1 MKRYLLFPFFL
12 LWISIAWLIYK
23 IGDLLRKLGNR
34 MSGYRFDDSI
44 GTIHINKS
52 YGNNVQYN

>member
-1 MKRYLLFPFFL
+1 MKKKLLFPFFL
-12 LWISIAWLIYK
+12 LWISIAWLIFK

-44 GTIHINKS
+44 GTIHIN
-52 YGNNVQYN
+52 